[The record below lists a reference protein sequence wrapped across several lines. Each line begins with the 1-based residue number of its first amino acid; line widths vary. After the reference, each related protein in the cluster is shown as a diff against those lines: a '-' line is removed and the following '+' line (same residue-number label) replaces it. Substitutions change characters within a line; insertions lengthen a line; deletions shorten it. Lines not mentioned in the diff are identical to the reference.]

1 MHLSHIWHNTSIH
14 ICHMMTYVCDVM
26 IHWLGHTFPTGSKVL
41 CIHTY
46 EIVKHIRVFERDGI
60 CYMWHIHSYVF
71 SWRIYPCFWQ
81 DGSCVNSCLRRN
93 TFINSFVYVVGLF
106 HKCDNESF
114 ICVWWYY
121 WRFCIT
127 LYPHLCMCTYVE
139 KAYTHLLMCIHA
151 YTSMIRERESC
162 EYVWESIMHICDMTQ
177 SFIWIFVTHV
187 FVCVTRWFM
196 CTFIFVAWY
205 IHQRIHICDRTRSHT
220 YVTESEMTQ
229 IVYYVYTCKFNS
241 RFCIMYLY
249 LCICKDRER
258 TQSFFLY
265 FYAHM
270 CIHMYTFREMEFCGI
285 KHSFMCIFVT
295 HTFSCVTWWFMYAF
309 ICIVW
314 YIY

>member
-1 MHLSHIWHNTSIH
+1 MSHENTYELVCHGTNMNDSH

-26 IHWLGHTFPTGSKVL
+26 IYWLGHTFPTGNKVL

-121 WRFCIT
+121 WSFCIT

-139 KAYTHLLMCIHA
+139 KVYTHLLMCIHA
-151 YTSMIRERESC
+151 YTSMIREREL
-162 EYVWESIMHICDMTQ
+162 WICLGIHYAYLWHDTIVHMNFCDACIGLRD
-177 SFIWIFVTHV
+177 SMVHV
-187 FVCVTRWFM
+187 
-196 CTFIFVAWY
+196 
-205 IHQRIHICDRTRSHT
+205 
-220 YVTESEMTQ
+220 
-229 IVYYVYTCKFNS
+229 
-241 RFCIMYLY
+241 
-249 LCICKDRER
+249 
-258 TQSFFLY
+258 
-265 FYAHM
+265 
-270 CIHMYTFREMEFCGI
+270 
-285 KHSFMCIFVT
+285 
-295 HTFSCVTWWFMYAF
+295 
-309 ICIVW
+309 
-314 YIY
+314 YIYICGMVHSSTHSYMW